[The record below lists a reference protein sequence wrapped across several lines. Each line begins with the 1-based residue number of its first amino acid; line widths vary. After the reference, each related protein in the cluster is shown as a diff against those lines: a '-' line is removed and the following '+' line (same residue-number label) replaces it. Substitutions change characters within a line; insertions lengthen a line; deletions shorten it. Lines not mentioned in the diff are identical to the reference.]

1 MDRGAL
7 MAARD
12 TQDPRLQLEPPNMR
26 AYWLLLVLVV
36 ALPLG
41 LVLVL
46 PVAGGDVA
54 TGDPVRAKL
63 YAALGV
69 GAVLLAVSGLLGAMM
84 RRHRLVHDAA
94 GIELATTF
102 YGRRLAWPDLRLD
115 EARVLSLGERTEV
128 KPVFKSNGMSLPG
141 FRSGWFRSRALER
154 MLVATAGGDRVLWIP
169 TTRGYSLLLQ
179 PRNPRAALER
189 LRELAAMAPAV
200 RAR

>member
-1 MDRGAL
+1 
-7 MAARD
+7 MAATG
-12 TQDPRLQLEPPNMR
+12 TQDPRLQLEPPNKR
-26 AYWLLLVLVV
+26 AYWLMLVLVV

-54 TGDPVRAKL
+54 GAGDPLHARPF
-63 YAALGV
+63 AALGI
-69 GAVLLAVSGLLGAMM
+69 GALLLAVFGVLGAMM
-84 RRHRLVHDAA
+84 RRHRLRHDAG
-94 GIELATTF
+94 GIELATSF

-115 EARVLSLGERTEV
+115 EARVLSLGERTEF

-169 TTRGYSLLLQ
+169 TTRGYGLLLQ
-179 PRNPRAALER
+179 PRNPRAALEA
-189 LRELAAMAPAV
+189 LRELAAMAPAG

>member
-1 MDRGAL
+1 
-7 MAARD
+7 MAAAG

-26 AYWLLLVLVV
+26 AYWLMLALVV
-36 ALPLG
+36 ALPFG

-46 PVAGGDVA
+46 PVAGGDVETA
-54 TGDPVRAKL
+54 DPLRAKL
-63 YAALGV
+63 FAALGV
-69 GAVLLAVSGLLGAMM
+69 GAVLLAVSALLGAMM
-84 RRHRLVHDAA
+84 RRHRLSHDAA

-115 EARVLSLGERTEV
+115 EARVLSLGERTEF

-169 TTRGYSLLLQ
+169 TTRGYGLLLQ
-179 PRNPRAALER
+179 PRNPRAALEA
-189 LRELAAMAPAV
+189 LRELAAMAPAGC
-200 RAR
+200 AR